1 MKNIGVILA
10 GCGYLDG
17 AEIREA
23 VLTLLAVDQHGA
35 KAKIFA
41 PNIDQHH
48 VVNHLNGEETKETRN
63 VLLESARIAR
73 GEIQDLQDL
82 NMSELDAIILPGGFG
97 VAKNLSTLAF
107 DGPNGKINEQL
118 NQVLHQALE
127 LKKPIGAICIS
138 PAVICL
144 GIGKSNPEVT
154 IGNDEGTAEAIK
166 ALGGT
171 HVSLNP
177 NESHI
182 DTKNKIVSTPAYM
195 YDNAPISQ
203 IFQGINDCVKNIIEL
218 CK

>member
-23 VLTLLAVDQHGA
+23 VLTLLSIDQHGA

-48 VVNHLNGEETKETRN
+48 VVNHHSGEETNETRN
-63 VLLESARIAR
+63 VILESARIAR
-73 GEIQDLQDL
+73 GEIQDLENLDM
-82 NMSELDAIILPGGFG
+82 NELDAIILPGGFG
-97 VAKNLSTLAF
+97 VAKNLSSLAF
-107 DGPNGKINEQL
+107 DGPDGKINEQL
-118 NQVLHQALE
+118 NKILHQALE

-144 GIGKSNPEVT
+144 GIGKSNPKVT
-154 IGNDEGTAEAIK
+154 IGNDEGTVGAIE

-171 HVSLNP
+171 HKQTQA
-177 NESHI
+177 NEIVI
-182 DTKNKIVSTPAYM
+182 DEKNKIISTPAYM
-195 YDNAPISQ
+195 HGDAPLAKIAE
-203 IFQGINDCVKNIIEL
+203 GIDKCVKKVIEL
-218 CK
+218 I

>member
-23 VLTLLAVDQHGA
+23 VLTLLAIDQHGA
-35 KAKIFA
+35 KAKMFA
-41 PNIDQHH
+41 PDINQHH
-48 VVNHLNGEETKETRN
+48 VVNHLSGRETNETRN

-73 GEIQDLQDL
+73 GDIEDLKNL
-82 NMSELDAIILPGGFG
+82 NINELDAIILPGGFG
-97 VAKNLSTLAF
+97 VAKNLSSLAF
-107 DGPNGKINEQL
+107 DGPNGEINQQL
-118 NQVLHQALE
+118 NQVLQQALE

-154 IGNDEGTAEAIK
+154 IGNDEATAGVIQS
-166 ALGGT
+166 LGGT
-171 HVSLNP
+171 HVNLSP
-177 NESHI
+177 SESHI

-195 YDNAPISQ
+195 YDDAPISQ
-203 IFQGINDCVKNIIEL
+203 IYQGINDFVKNVIEL